1 MMKSLR
7 IAIIML
13 SLLCIMGDSG
23 ALATVI
29 TFDGVAPTQTA
40 SISAGF
46 YSGNVHAGMYNFT
59 ISEDWVF
66 YGSYKGFCVDPS
78 FSSAVGTP
86 YDGTIVA
93 VTDGS
98 RYEAA
103 AYLLN
108 TYYDDT
114 STDATK
120 AAQVQLAVW
129 ELTWDFGGTYNLS
142 EGNFRTSTYTSQ
154 VNALISEATTALLNG
169 FTPSNFYLAA
179 APLNNQY
186 YGVSPQDFIFKKVL
200 IDTPPPVP
208 EPASMLLLGSALLG
222 MAVFRKK
229 FCA

>member
-1 MMKSLR
+1 MKSLR

-40 SISAGF
+40 YISAPGF

-66 YGSYKGFCVDPS
+66 LGSYKGFCVDPS

-108 TYYDDT
+108 KYYDNT
-114 STDATK
+114 ITVATK

-142 EGNFRTSTYTSQ
+142 EGNFRTNTYTDQ
-154 VNALISEATTALLNG
+154 VNDLISEATAALGG

-179 APLNNQY
+179 APLDNQY